1 MLIRIIKF
9 PLKIITF
16 PLAIVLF
23 ICHLLCS
30 LFIGISSIATNLLAG
45 VFIIG
50 SVAGWITHAPEHMV
64 WQTAGI
70 GIFLAIFPHAAVWII
85 GKTADLLYS
94 ILGFISA

>member
-16 PLAIVLF
+16 PLVIVLF

-30 LFIGISSIATNLLAG
+30 LFIGISSIATNLLADI
-45 VFIIG
+45 FIIG
-50 SVAGWITHAPEHMV
+50 SIAGWITRAPEHMV

-70 GIFLAIFPHAAVWII
+70 GIFLMVFPHIAIGII
-85 GKTADLLYS
+85 GKIADLLYS
-94 ILGFISA
+94 VLGFISA